1 MKKRKLI
8 LLLAFVAICTVAC
21 ILILDV
27 AREEYVATA
36 KYQWCDIS
44 HPIHEMQGA
53 RRVKIKEGPYQRS
66 WIFEGDSSGRYKII
80 GSYEQPQGVE

>member
-27 AREEYVATA
+27 AREEDVATIELPPGDCQVSMVRYIA
-36 KYQWCDIS
+36 
-44 HPIHEMQGA
+44 
-53 RRVKIKEGPYQRS
+53 PYS
-66 WIFEGDSSGRYKII
+66 
-80 GSYEQPQGVE
+80 